1 MLQVLRTVASFGLS
15 AQTTPSVQ
23 VKDFLEYVDSD
34 SFSEKATLTD
44 LKARVEALA
53 TQFPIPGV

>member
-1 MLQVLRTVASFGLS
+1 MLCPCLVE
-15 AQTTPSVQ
+15 Q

-34 SFSEKATLTD
+34 SLSEKAAFAE
-44 LKARVEALA
+44 LKERVEALA

>member
-1 MLQVLRTVASFGLS
+1 MTLS
-15 AQTTPSVQ
+15 DQ
-23 VKDFLEYVDSD
+23 VKDFLEYVESD
-34 SFSEKATLTD
+34 SFSEKATLAD